1 MPLKLNEH
9 IKNVVFKFI
18 KKNYKEYLRT
28 NNIEFIEDNNI
39 IEVIDKMYDE
49 KKLELKTYV
58 IDKIKIHM
66 EDYPGDSVVKPLL
79 NEMVD
84 DDLNSKT
91 RICVEIQYYQDSR
104 KRKKIQNNNK
114 N

>member
-1 MPLKLNEH
+1 MSVKLNEH

-18 KKNYKEYLRT
+18 KKNYKDYLKT
-28 NNIEFIEDNNI
+28 NNIEFIEDDNI

-49 KKLELKTYV
+49 KKEELKSYV
-58 IDKIKIHM
+58 TEKIRTHM
-66 EDYPGDSVVKPLL
+66 EDYPGDSVLKPLL

-84 DDLNSKT
+84 DDVNSKT
-91 RICVEIQYYQDSR
+91 RICVEIQYYQDSKKK
-104 KRKKIQNNNK
+104 KRNSNK